1 MPKEQLKNTKLKFEI
16 IKFYKKNKDIILDI
30 IIFGSFIKGKENPKD
45 IDILILYKNK
55 KDIEKSYELKKLLK
69 KFNVEI
75 VDKSYLEL
83 FDESFKA
90 REGILSEGYSIVNKK
105 SLSEGFGY
113 SSLILFKYELK
124 GFNKSNRMRFYYG
137 LSGRGKNDKGIID
150 DLSLIKFSDTI
161 LLCPV
166 ENAEKMKEFL
176 NYWKIK
182 YIEFPIM
189 IPSRIKQFIEG
200 NAN

>member
-1 MPKEQLKNTKLKFEI
+1 MSKEQLKNTKLKSEI

-45 IDILILYKNK
+45 IDILILYRGKKNV
-55 KDIEKSYELKKLLK
+55 EKSYELKKILK
-69 KFNVEI
+69 NFSVEI
-75 VDKSYLEL
+75 TDKGYLEL
-83 FDESFKA
+83 FDESFKV
-90 REGILSEGYSIVNKK
+90 REGILSEGYSVVNKK
-105 SLSEGFGY
+105 FLSEGFGY
-113 SSLILFKYELK
+113 SSFILFKYELK

-137 LSGRGKNDKGIID
+137 LSGRSKNDKGIID

-161 LLCPV
+161 LFCPV
-166 ENAEKMKEFL
+166 ENAEKIKEFFD
-176 NYWKIK
+176 YWKIK

>member
-1 MPKEQLKNTKLKFEI
+1 MLKKQLKNTKLKSEI
-16 IKFYKKNKDIILDI
+16 TKFYRKNRDTILDI

-45 IDILILYKNK
+45 IDLLILYKDK
-55 KDIEKSYELKKLLK
+55 KNIEKSYELKKILK
-69 KFNVEI
+69 NFNVEI
-75 VDKSYLEL
+75 TDKSYLEL
-83 FDESFKA
+83 FDESFKV
-90 REGILSEGYSIVNKK
+90 REGILSEGYSVVNKK
-105 SLSEGFGY
+105 FLSEGFGY
-113 SSLILFKYELK
+113 LSFILFKYELK
-124 GFNKSNRMRFYYG
+124 GFSKSNRMRFYYG

-166 ENAEKMKEFL
+166 ENAEKIKEFL

-189 IPSRIKQFIEG
+189 IPSRLKQFIER